1 MKKRTISFSPE
12 TPSPFS
18 KQFRLNIKNNGKI
31 FIINLILQ
39 FSGIPLFLLLRDL
52 DNQYLSTVNEDVY
65 VDKTTALYL
74 NLSELSLFIT
84 AVAVLSGIFTALFS
98 FRYLHRKSG
107 SDIVMS
113 LPLNRNQ
120 LFAADFLSGLVTYIL
135 PYIIAILSTLPLIM
149 SWSRTETSNE
159 YYYHFLSMHIY
170 CVPDPKYILNFEVML
185 LTAML
190 FLYSFTV
197 LITVCCGTVFESI
210 EHLILSNLSVYLLHE
225 STENIKT
232 SVSDYY
238 EVIYSYKSLC
248 LCPLDA
254 LYDCFLSLGIE
265 ITEINISRVINC
277 LLMSAICCAA
287 SFIIFKGRKSE
298 KSGSPLPVKFVF
310 NAVNICLTAAAVS
323 YLSDLFCKTEKSKTY
338 FDNFPAFLLMSL
350 AASFSIFFIL
360 TFLNNRKIRFLQSP
374 RKLILPLA
382 GFAVSAAFFTAYVN
396 TGAFGAKYYIPD
408 ARYIAEAT
416 VKFKAISCTCTD
428 TDEIRLITD
437 LHHELNTDLR
447 KSLEDS
453 SIKEKYEK
461 THCAIR
467 AFRSDYPLYSGYD
480 DESKK
485 VFYWDNTEE
494 INIHYKMKNGKEY
507 HRLLVPY
514 LTDFMK
520 SDIYKAAVEEYR
532 SIMNDPDHE
541 IHEIISEVL
550 FGSSHVKT
558 SEISAEISRLISDR
572 NFSVFC
578 GRTKFEKELSG
589 CSSFPYVS
597 SVRDYPYEY
606 ILTKYDRKQLE
617 DIISKS
623 YFPYYYDTRDCF
635 IVTIVL
641 DEAPETDIEQTVS
654 DPETFAGIKK
664 PVKLKLF
671 LPPEYADMYNEFLQ
685 KSNCK
690 KIEWTEKPIDYRY
703 DY

>member
-65 VDKTTALYL
+65 VDKTTALYF

-135 PYIIAILSTLPLIM
+135 PYIIAILSTLPLIL

-159 YYYHFLSMHIY
+159 YYYHFLGMHLY
-170 CVPDPKYILNFEVML
+170 CVPDPTYILNFEVTL

-323 YLSDLFCKTEKSKTY
+323 YLADLFCKTEKSKTY
-338 FDNFPAFLLMSL
+338 FDNFPAFLLLSL
-350 AASFSIFFIL
+350 AVSFSIFFIL

-396 TGAFGAKYYIPD
+396 TGAFGADYYVPH
-408 ARYIAEAT
+408 AGAVAEAT
-416 VKFKAISCTCTD
+416 IEFKPFSDTYTD
-428 TDEIRLITD
+428 KETIKLITD
-437 LHHELNTDLR
+437 LHKELNNDLR
-447 KSLEDS
+447 NSSEDTAES
-453 SIKEKYEK
+453 DCYTSPNENK
-461 THCAIR
+461 T
-467 AFRSDYPLYSGYD
+467 FRSDYNIFSADHNDELHYD
-480 DESKK
+480 SSDTITIEY
-485 VFYWDNTEE
+485 V
-494 INIHYKMKNGKEY
+494 MKNGKQYRKNFTPCE
-507 HRLLVPY
+507 
-514 LTDFMK
+514 TDYME
-520 SDIYKAAVEEYR
+520 SEIYKVVEEDYTSR
-532 SIMNDPDHE
+532 MNDPDRE
-541 IHEIISEVL
+541 FPEIISKHL
-550 FGSSHVKT
+550 FGKEHVKY
-558 SEISAEISRLISDR
+558 SEISAEIKKYISDKKYM
-572 NFSVFC
+572 VFC
-578 GRTKFEKELSG
+578 GRTEYEKELFG
-589 CSSFPYVS
+589 CSSVPYVS
-597 SVRDYPYEY
+597 STRRYPYEY
-606 ILTKYDRKQLE
+606 VLTDFDQNILDEIT
-617 DIISKS
+617 SKA
-623 YFPYYYDTRDCF
+623 YFGNYYDTRDCF
-635 IVTIVL
+635 VVTIVI
-641 DEAPETDIEQTVS
+641 DKESS
-654 DPETFAGIKK
+654 DPDTNHSYTGNTMIRIRN
-664 PVKLKLF
+664 PVKF
-671 LPPEYADMYNEFLQ
+671 TFMLPPEYADLYNKLIEN
-685 KSNCK
+685 SNAEK
-690 KIEWTEKPIDYRY
+690 VEWIEKESDDYY
-703 DY
+703 